1 MKNYLLKTLDFEVS
15 NPCNE
20 KCIHCYRHCFNKEK
34 GFMTCKDIEYVLKE
48 TEDFI
53 EEKDF

>member
-53 EEKDF
+53 STE